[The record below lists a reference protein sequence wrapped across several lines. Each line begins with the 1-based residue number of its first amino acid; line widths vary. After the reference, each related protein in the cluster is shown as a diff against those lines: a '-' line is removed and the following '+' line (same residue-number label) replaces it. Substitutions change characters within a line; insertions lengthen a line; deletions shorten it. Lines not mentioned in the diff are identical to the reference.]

1 MGTIQV
7 VRRDDVLLRRI
18 SQEHPFQL
26 ACPSRQCLRESTPF
40 TTWRIPNLRSLKAFQ
55 LGIQPSDVSGFIAPS
70 VLEGKTEMLLLV
82 GLTVGIVSFKLFS
95 LIWDKEH
102 LGDINRPPQSR
113 HQVIHF

>member
-1 MGTIQV
+1 M
-7 VRRDDVLLRRI
+7 
-18 SQEHPFQL
+18 
-26 ACPSRQCLRESTPF
+26 
-40 TTWRIPNLRSLKAFQ
+40 
-55 LGIQPSDVSGFIAPS
+55 
-70 VLEGKTEMLLLV
+70 EMLLLV